1 MLGNDQFFLNI
12 ITIIISSKMVWM
24 EKQLES
30 LTELVKELTRERSLN
45 EQQLSTRTAN
55 FKGIYKLILIFTFIN

>member
-1 MLGNDQFFLNI
+1 
-12 ITIIISSKMVWM
+12 MVWM

>member
-1 MLGNDQFFLNI
+1 MINYFFVQNI
-12 ITIIISSKMVWM
+12 ITIVSSSKMVWM

-55 FKGIYKLILIFTFIN
+55 YKGIST

>member
-1 MLGNDQFFLNI
+1 
-12 ITIIISSKMVWM
+12 MVWM

-55 FKGIYKLILIFTFIN
+55 YKGIST